1 MPYTH
6 GTDRSV
12 CKEMITSSSNGRI
25 KNIARLQKSSKAR
38 KEQGVFVLEGIK
50 MFGEAVEYS
59 RVQEVYVSESFMA
72 LYVELLEKGKGAVS
86 PKENSLQAGILSQ
99 MERAGDDWLAAYN
112 LEVVGD
118 SVFHKLSETVT
129 PQGILAVVQM
139 PEREFPEQGNILAL
153 DGVQDPGNL
162 GTILRTAE
170 AAGIAGVV
178 LSEDSADMFNP
189 KVIRATMGGI
199 FRVPVRMVPDM
210 VFALDRFRQK
220 TGAGGQG
227 YTLYGAALGEGC
239 VEYTKPD
246 YTKPSVVVIGNEA
259 RGISTAVMNILD
271 KRVQI
276 PMAGKAESLNAA
288 VAASVLMF
296 EMARQRRL
304 DGK

>member
-1 MPYTH
+1 
-6 GTDRSV
+6 
-12 CKEMITSSSNGRI
+12 MITSSSNGRI

-50 MFGEAVEYS
+50 MFAEAVKYG

-72 LYVELLEKGKGAVS
+72 LYGELLEKGKGAVS

-99 MERAGDDWLAAYN
+99 MKRAGDDWLAAYN

-118 SVFHKLSETVT
+118 SVFNKLSETVT
-129 PQGILAVVQM
+129 PQGMLAVAQM
-139 PEREFPEQGNILAL
+139 PEREFLDEGNILVL

-170 AAGIAGVV
+170 AAGIAGVA
-178 LSEDSADMFNP
+178 LSKDSADVFNP

-199 FRVPVRMVPDM
+199 FRVP
-210 VFALDRFRQK
+210 FRVCEDIVSEVEGFKQSV
-220 TGAGGQG
+220 GPGGEN
-227 YTLYGAALGEGC
+227 YRVYGAALGEGC
-239 VEYTKPD
+239 VEYTEPD
-246 YTKPSVVVIGNEA
+246 YTRPSVVVIGNEA
-259 RGISTAVMNILD
+259 KGISTPVMNILD

-276 PMAGKAESLNAA
+276 PMAGKVESLNAA

-296 EMARQRRL
+296 EMARQRHL

>member
-1 MPYTH
+1 
-6 GTDRSV
+6 
-12 CKEMITSSSNGRI
+12 MITSSSNGRI

-72 LYVELLEKGKGAVS
+72 LYGELLEKGKSAVS

-99 MERAGDDWLAAYN
+99 MKRAGDDWLAAYN

-118 SVFHKLSETVT
+118 SVFNKLSETVT
-129 PQGILAVVQM
+129 PQGILAVVDM
-139 PEREFPEQGNILAL
+139 PEREFLEEGNILVL

-178 LSEDSADMFNP
+178 LSKDSADVFNP

-199 FRVPVRMVPDM
+199 FRVP
-210 VFALDRFRQK
+210 FRIAEDIVAE
-220 TGAGGQG
+220 TAGFKQTVDARGEN
-227 YTLYGAALGEGC
+227 YKVYGAALGEGC
-239 VEYTKPD
+239 VEYTEPD
-246 YTKPSVVVIGNEA
+246 YTKPSVMVIGNEA
-259 RGISTAVMNILD
+259 KGISAPVMNILD

-276 PMAGKAESLNAA
+276 PMAGKVESLNAA
-288 VAASVLMF
+288 VAASILMF
-296 EMARQRRL
+296 EMARQNRL
-304 DGK
+304 GGE